1 MEHLVSFAVTKLANL
16 LAQEVVFLKGV
27 DDELRSLLRLLEWI
41 QAHLKSIDHC
51 NEDDQRDK
59 VWVNQIQEIAHDAE
73 DIVDDYIFK
82 VHQRRPLSPSKL
94 TFLHDLG
101 NKIRKVKGTAQEIF
115 DNRCKFGNIESSGAS
130 TTSISNSEARPPL
143 PLVRRRRNPDVE
155 EADVLGFDE
164 HLQALAR
171 MLMGD
176 DGNQRRV
183 VVSITGMG
191 GVGKTTLTKK
201 IFSDPGI
208 RRHFACQ
215 AWIWVSQE
223 YRAGEVLKTI
233 AKDAMAL
240 SNQRLKDLSHEE
252 LQWEV
257 YKHLEEMKYLVILD
271 DVWSKEAWD
280 SIKILLP
287 DMMNGSRV
295 LITTRNHDVAL
306 HAGRQSPPPY
316 DLMFLGEEDSW
327 ELFCRKA
334 IPTKCTK
341 DCPPYLESIGRE
353 MVAKCC
359 GLPLAIVVLGGLML
373 TKRQSVEE
381 WRKLLKCANWQLR
394 QGEEQISE
402 ILALSYHHLPYYIK
416 PCFLYFSIYSKGA
429 LISAKR
435 LIRLWIAEGFIQP
448 RDQEIME
455 EVAEDY
461 LEELVHCSMI
471 QVVERHHHGGIKICQ
486 IHELLHDLSIFL
498 AQGMNF
504 IHIPNNND
512 NEENISHK
520 PRRLSLCD
528 DKSTCYIARLHS
540 TDYTSRLRTITSIDM
555 EKRVSEMEKF
565 FHNMKLLRVINVQ
578 GTKIRS
584 LPNDIGKL
592 IHLRYLGLRY
602 TNLRGLPSSISKLT
616 NLQTLDIKNSVRM
629 IELPSQVWKMHRNL
643 RHLEGTGFSIKG
655 LPSTESL
662 PNLQTLSNVKAG
674 PWLQNGLQKMTC
686 LSKLGVHDVT
696 DTYKEALL
704 DCLGKLD
711 NLKKLAWKAEKDSTI
726 PSSILSTGQHKNNL
740 QVLYLR
746 GRLEGLP
753 DGICM
758 PLSLTKLTLESSRL
772 QEDPLVMLGKLDN
785 LQVLRLRYDAFVGG
799 EMVCL
804 EKGFPELQVLELN
817 CLSELEVWRIED
829 EAMPKLRELEIEA
842 CNFLMMLPQGLQRVT
857 SLQELK
863 AIDMPDD
870 FCRRLRI
877 NDGEDWEK
885 IKHIPSA
892 RVYDSRQREFC
903 WVQVVYE
910 YTNYW
915 EDESLESLTG
925 DDVEGNLTHDTID
938 WEESIGEFETIG
950 LWIME

>member
-1 MEHLVSFAVTKLANL
+1 MAHIVSFAVTKLADL

-27 DDELRSLLRLLEWI
+27 HDELRSLLRLLEWI
-41 QAHLKSIDHC
+41 QAHLKNIDHC
-51 NEDDQRDK
+51 NEDEQSDK

-82 VHQRRPLSPSKL
+82 VHQRRLLSPYKL
-94 TFLHDLG
+94 KFLHDLG
-101 NKIRKVKGTAQEIF
+101 NKIRKVKRTAQEIF
-115 DNRCKFGNIESSGAS
+115 DNRSKFGNIESSGA
-130 TTSISNSEARPPL
+130 TSSSSNNEARSPL

-164 HLQALAR
+164 HFQALTR

-176 DGNQRRV
+176 DGNQRRA

-191 GVGKTTLTKK
+191 GVGKTTIAKK

-233 AKDAMAL
+233 AKDAMAM
-240 SNQRLKDLSHEE
+240 SNQRLKNLSREE
-252 LQWEV
+252 LLWEV
-257 YKHLEEMKYLVILD
+257 YNHLEEMKYLVILD

-280 SIKILLP
+280 SIKVLLP
-287 DMMNGSRV
+287 DGKNGSRV
-295 LITTRNHDVAL
+295 LITTRNQDVAL
-306 HAGRQSPPPY
+306 HAGGQSHPPY
-316 DLMFLGEEDSW
+316 DLKFLGEDDSW

-381 WRKLLKCANWQLR
+381 WRKLLKSANWQLR

-402 ILALSYHHLPYYIK
+402 ILALSYQHLPYYMK
-416 PCFLYFSIYSKGA
+416 PCFLYFSIYCKGPP
-429 LISAKR
+429 ISAKR

-448 RDQEIME
+448 RDQETME

-471 QVVERHHHGGIKICQ
+471 QVVERHYHGGIKICQ

-512 NEENISHK
+512 NENISHK
-520 PRRLSLCD
+520 PRRLALLD
-528 DKSTCYIARLHS
+528 DKSTSYIAQLQS
-540 TDYTSRLRTITSIDM
+540 SDFTSRLRTITSRDM
-555 EKRVSEMEKF
+555 EKRVSKMEKF
-565 FHNMKLLRVINVQ
+565 FHNMKLLRVICLQ
-578 GTKIRS
+578 GTGIKS
-584 LPNDIGKL
+584 LPDAIGKL

-602 TNLRGLPSSISKLT
+602 TDLTELPSSIGKLT

-629 IELPSQVWKMHRNL
+629 IELPSQVWKMQRNL

-655 LPSTESL
+655 LPSTDSL
-662 PNLQTLSNVKAG
+662 PNIQTLSNVKAG
-674 PWLQNGLQKMTC
+674 TWLQNGLQKMMS
-686 LSKLGVHDVT
+686 LSKLGVHHVT

-711 NLKKLAWKAEKDSTI
+711 NLKKLAWKAEEDSTI
-726 PSSILSTGQHKNNL
+726 PSLILSTSQHKNNL

-758 PLSLTKLTLESSRL
+758 PVSLTKLTLESTRL

-785 LQVLRLRYDAFVGG
+785 LQVLRLRNNAFVG
-799 EMVCL
+799 EKMVCL
-804 EKGFPELQVLELN
+804 VKGFPELQVLELN
-817 CLSELEVWRIED
+817 FLRRWKEWRIED
-829 EAMPKLRELEIEA
+829 EAMPKLRKLEIEA

-877 NDGEDWEK
+877 NYGEDWEK

-892 RVYDSRQREFC
+892 RVYDSRLMLFVRHQSGYSSRRGFHHMPSC
-903 WVQVVYE
+903 R
-910 YTNYW
+910 YTNNL
-915 EDESLESLTG
+915 EDEN
-925 DDVEGNLTHDTID
+925 V
-938 WEESIGEFETIG
+938 
-950 LWIME
+950 